1 MSHTHTT
8 QPITCLDIILV
19 KKRKKR
25 EESVC
30 YKSLCFC
37 LSSTFLFPSSQPLG
51 IFSLSSFSLSP
62 TLIIFDRSRWIH
74 NLPVL
79 PEHL

>member
-1 MSHTHTT
+1 HTHHSTYHV
-8 QPITCLDIILV
+8 PRLNII
-19 KKRKKR
+19 KKKKKKTK

-51 IFSLSSFSLSP
+51 IFCTFLFSLSP
-62 TLIIFDRSRWIH
+62 TLIIFDGSTIFRCFLNI
-74 NLPVL
+74 
-79 PEHL
+79 